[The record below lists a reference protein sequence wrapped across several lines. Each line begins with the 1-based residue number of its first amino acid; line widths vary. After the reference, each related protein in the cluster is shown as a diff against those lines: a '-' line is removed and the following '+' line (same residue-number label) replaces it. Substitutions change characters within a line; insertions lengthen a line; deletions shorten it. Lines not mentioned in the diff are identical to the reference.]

1 MYKFKK
7 YTPALVFLTIAI
19 LFVVIPELLFA
30 KDFASGVRSAE
41 TKITDIL
48 VVMGP
53 VALAVAAGAFYFSRQ
68 MGTNLLISAVIGIVL
83 FASAPSLF
91 RMIYDNFR

>member
-1 MYKFKK
+1 MYNLKK
-7 YTPALVFLTIAI
+7 YTPIIELFAITI
-19 LFVVIPELLFA
+19 LFIVIPEMLFA
-30 KDFASGVRSAE
+30 KDFADGVRSAE